1 MSENREP
8 DASSQPAKTNG
19 FQWLGFT
26 AYIPFVHTR
35 VCWPELFQGI
45 LISAATALAL
55 VPLLTQYF
63 GLSFE
68 EAIAM
73 SFIHSFLISSS
84 WMIFGEP
91 YASGWLTP
99 ALPFVLTLLLSDGFS
114 SATER
119 LQMMTAISLDFA
131 ILLAVL
137 GVTGLGARLIKVMP
151 EVLKGAVILGAA
163 IAAFLK
169 IFDLQAADN
178 IFNTHPY
185 SATVAIGL
193 SLLLAFS
200 APLHRLAGQYPML
213 ARLVALGLLPGF
225 IFGAIVGAV
234 TGELDFDIQMGVFS
248 LPLVDMFNKVSPFV
262 IGWPSLEMFLQ
273 GIPLALIGYILFFGD
288 LVTGKEVLAMVEK
301 DREDE
306 KLNFND
312 SRTHISVAIRNGIS
326 ALIAPFFPTQGIL
339 WTGIHVVIA
348 QRWQQGRQ
356 TMGSLF
362 DGISSYYMLGL
373 PFIFFIA
380 PVVTGIKPMMPIAL
394 AVTLA
399 LTGFACAYVAMAKA
413 SNNAE
418 RGCMLI
424 SAACLAVMDPWMGL
438 IIAVVMSVFL
448 VDFKAEKAEQ

>member
-1 MSENREP
+1 MSNERER
-8 DASSQPAKTNG
+8 AAQQPG
-19 FQWLGFT
+19 FHWLGFT
-26 AYIPFVHTR
+26 ARIPILHTR
-35 VCWPELFQGI
+35 VCWPEFFQGI
-45 LISAATALAL
+45 LVSAATALAL
-55 VPLLTQYF
+55 VPLLTTYF

-73 SFIHSFLISSS
+73 SFLHSFLISAS

-99 ALPFVLTLLLSDGFS
+99 ALPFVLTLLLSDSFS
-114 SATER
+114 DPTER

-131 ILLAVL
+131 LLLAVL
-137 GVTGLGARLIKVMP
+137 GVSGLGAKLIKVMP
-151 EVLKGAVILGAA
+151 EVLKGAVILGAS

-169 IFDLQAADN
+169 VFDLQAADN

-185 SATVAIGL
+185 SASVAIGL

-200 APLHRLAGQYPML
+200 APLHRLAARYPML

-225 IFGAIVGAV
+225 VLGAV
-234 TGELDFDIQMGVFS
+234 IGAVMGELQFDIQMGFFA
-248 LPLVDMFNKVSPFV
+248 LPMMDMFNKVSPFA
-262 IGWPSLEMFLQ
+262 IGWPSLEMFIQ
-273 GIPLALIGYILFFGD
+273 GMPLALIGYILFFGD
-288 LVTGKEVLAMVEK
+288 LLTGKEVLAMVAK
-301 DREDE
+301 NREDE
-306 KLNFND
+306 PLNFND
-312 SRTHISVAIRNGIS
+312 SRTHISVAIRNAIS

-356 TMGSLF
+356 AMGSLF

-373 PFIFFIA
+373 PFIFFLA

-413 SNNAE
+413 KNNAE
-418 RGCMLI
+418 RGCMLL
-424 SAACLAVMDPWMGL
+424 SAMCLAMMDPWLGL
-438 IIAVVMSVFL
+438 ILAVLMSVFL
-448 VDFKAEKAEQ
+448 VDFKAEAAEAD

>member
-1 MSENREP
+1 MSNKGEQAEKS
-8 DASSQPAKTNG
+8 AG

-26 AYIPFVHTR
+26 ARIPFVHTR

-55 VPLLTQYF
+55 VPLLTGYF

-73 SFIHSFLISSS
+73 SFIHSFLISAS

-99 ALPFVLTLLLSDGFS
+99 ALPFVLTLLLSDSFS

-131 ILLAVL
+131 ILLAIL
-137 GVTGLGARLIKVMP
+137 GVTGLGAKLIKIMP

-163 IAAFLK
+163 VAAFLK
-169 IFDLQAADN
+169 VFDLQASDN

-185 SATVAIGL
+185 SATVAIAL

-200 APLHRLAGQYPML
+200 APMHRMAAKYPMV

-225 IFGAIVGAV
+225 ILGAIVGAV
-234 TGELDFDIQMGVFS
+234 TGELKFDIQMGFFA
-248 LPLVDMFNKVSPFV
+248 LPMVDMFNKVSPFV
-262 IGWPSLEMFLQ
+262 IGWPSLDMFLQ

-301 DREDE
+301 SREDE
-306 KLNFND
+306 KLDFND
-312 SRTHISVAIRNGIS
+312 SRTHISVAIRNVIS
-326 ALIAPFFPTQGIL
+326 ALVAPFFPTQGIL

-348 QRWQQGRQ
+348 QRWQQGRKA
-356 TMGSLF
+356 MNSLY
-362 DGISSYYMLGL
+362 DGISSYYMMGL

-399 LTGFACAYVAMAKA
+399 LTGFACAYVAMSKA
-413 SNNAE
+413 NNNAE
-418 RGCMLI
+418 RGCMML
-424 SAACLAVMDPWMGL
+424 SAVCLAVMDPWLGL
-438 IIAVVMSVFL
+438 ILAVLLSVFL
-448 VDFKAEKAEQ
+448 VDFKAEADEA

>member
-1 MSENREP
+1 MSNERER
-8 DASSQPAKTNG
+8 ATQQPG
-19 FQWLGFT
+19 FHWLGFT
-26 AYIPFVHTR
+26 ARIPILHTR
-35 VCWPELFQGI
+35 VCWPEFFQGI
-45 LISAATALAL
+45 LVAAATALAL
-55 VPLLTQYF
+55 VPLLTHYF

-73 SFIHSFLISSS
+73 SFLHSFLISAS

-99 ALPFVLTLLLSDGFS
+99 ALPFVLTLLLSDSFS
-114 SATER
+114 TPVER

-131 ILLAVL
+131 LLLAVL
-137 GVTGLGARLIKVMP
+137 GVSGLGAKLIKIMP
-151 EVLKGAVILGAA
+151 EVLKGAVILGAS
-163 IAAFLK
+163 IAAFIK
-169 IFDLQAADN
+169 VFDLQAADN
-178 IFNTHPY
+178 IFNTHPF
-185 SATVAIGL
+185 SASVAIGL

-200 APLHRLAGQYPML
+200 APLHRLAGRYPML

-225 IFGAIVGAV
+225 ILGAIVGALM
-234 TGELDFDIQMGVFS
+234 GELQFDIEMGFFS
-248 LPLVDMFNKVSPFV
+248 LPMMDMFNKVSPFA
-262 IGWPSLEMFLQ
+262 IGWPSLDMFIQ

-288 LVTGKEVLAMVEK
+288 LLTGKEVLAMVEK

-306 KLNFND
+306 PLNFND
-312 SRTHISVAIRNGIS
+312 SRTHISVAIRNAIS

-356 TMGSLF
+356 VMGSLF

-373 PFIFFIA
+373 PFIFFLA

-418 RGCMLI
+418 RGCMLL
-424 SAACLAVMDPWMGL
+424 SAMCLALMDPWLGL
-438 IIAVVMSVFL
+438 ILAVLMSVFL
-448 VDFKAEKAEQ
+448 VDFKAADKEEA